1 MAQNDFAN
9 NILAWFQI
17 HGRQLPW
24 RETKDPYP
32 IWLSEII
39 LQQTRVSQGMAYW
52 QRFIERYP
60 KVEELAAASED
71 EVLRLWQGLGY
82 YTRARNLHT
91 AAQQIVNMGHFPKTL
106 EEIKKLKGVGDYT
119 AAAIASFAF
128 NIPVA
133 AVDGNVFRVLARY
146 QGIETPIN
154 TTEGKKLFTALA
166 NDVLPTNQAAS
177 FNQAMM
183 DFGATQCTPSS
194 PRCPSCPLLENCVA
208 YREGKVE
215 LLPNKLKKIKIKE
228 RHLTYIYIRCRGKV
242 AIHRRGEGDIW
253 QGLWEPLL
261 LKNEPPSSLGIP
273 LQLKRKGVKHV
284 LTHQV
289 LLADI
294 YLAEVATPP
303 QLPEDY
309 VWIEEKELDRHALP
323 RLIEKLIEACR

>member
-9 NILAWFQI
+9 NILSWFQI

-52 QRFIERYP
+52 QRFMERYP

-91 AAQQIVNMGHFPKTL
+91 AAQQIVNMGNFPRTL

-128 NIPVA
+128 DIPVA

-146 QGIETPIN
+146 HGIETPIN

-194 PRCPSCPLLENCVA
+194 PRCQSCPLQETCVA

-228 RHLTYIYIRCRGKV
+228 RHLTYIYIRCG
-242 AIHRRGEGDIW
+242 GESGY
-253 QGLWEPLL
+253 
-261 LKNEPPSSLGIP
+261 PSS
-273 LQLKRKGVKHV
+273 R
-284 LTHQV
+284 
-289 LLADI
+289 
-294 YLAEVATPP
+294 
-303 QLPEDY
+303 
-309 VWIEEKELDRHALP
+309 
-323 RLIEKLIEACR
+323 

>member
-128 NIPVA
+128 DIPVA

-146 QGIETPIN
+146 HGIETPIN

-166 NDVLPTNQAAS
+166 NDVIPTNQAAS

-194 PRCPSCPLLENCVA
+194 PRCLSCPLQETCVA
-208 YREGKVE
+208 YREDKVE

-228 RHLTYIYIRCRGKV
+228 RHLIYIYIRCRGKV

-261 LKNEPPSSLGIP
+261 LKNEPPSSLEIP

-284 LTHQV
+284 LTHQI

-294 YLAEVATPP
+294 YLAEVATAPR
-303 QLPEDY
+303 LPGDY
-309 VWIEEKELDRHALP
+309 VWIEEKELDRYALP
-323 RLIEKLIEACR
+323 RLVEKLIEACR

>member
-9 NILAWFQI
+9 NILSWFQI

-128 NIPVA
+128 DIHVA

-194 PRCPSCPLLENCVA
+194 PRCPSCPLQETCVA

-228 RHLTYIYIRCRGKV
+228 RHLTYIYIRCG
-242 AIHRRGEGDIW
+242 GESGY
-253 QGLWEPLL
+253 
-261 LKNEPPSSLGIP
+261 PSS
-273 LQLKRKGVKHV
+273 R
-284 LTHQV
+284 
-289 LLADI
+289 
-294 YLAEVATPP
+294 
-303 QLPEDY
+303 
-309 VWIEEKELDRHALP
+309 
-323 RLIEKLIEACR
+323 

>member
-1 MAQNDFAN
+1 MVRNDFAN
-9 NILAWFQI
+9 YILTWFQI

-24 RETKDPYP
+24 RETKDPYS

-39 LQQTRVSQGMAYW
+39 LQQTRVSQGLAYW
-52 QRFIERYP
+52 QRFMKRYP

-82 YTRARNLHT
+82 YTRARNLH
-91 AAQQIVNMGHFPKTL
+91 AAARQIVNMGHFPRTL
-106 EEIKKLKGVGDYT
+106 EEIRKLKGVGDYT

-128 NIPVA
+128 DIPVA

-154 TTEGKKLFTALA
+154 STEGKKLFTALA
-166 NDVLPTNQAAS
+166 NDILPTSQAAC

-183 DFGATQCTPSS
+183 DFGAMQCTPSH
-194 PRCPSCPLLENCVA
+194 PRCPSCPLQDTCVA

-215 LLPNKLKKIKIKE
+215 LLPNKLKKINIKE
-228 RHLTYIYIRCRGKV
+228 RHMTYIYIRCRGHV
-242 AIHRRGEGDIW
+242 AIHRRDEKDIW

-261 LKNEPPSSLGIP
+261 LKNEQPSSLGIP
-273 LQLKRKGVKHV
+273 LRLMKKGVKHV
-284 LTHQV
+284 LTHQI

-294 YLAEVATPP
+294 YLAEVNTPP
-303 QLPEDY
+303 QLPKNY
-309 VWIEEKELDRHALP
+309 IWIEEKELDRYALP
-323 RLIEKLIEACR
+323 RLVEKLIMACR

>member
-91 AAQQIVNMGHFPKTL
+91 AAQQIVNMGNFPRTL

-128 NIPVA
+128 DIPVA

-146 QGIETPIN
+146 HGIETPIN

-194 PRCPSCPLLENCVA
+194 PRCQSCPLQETCVA
-208 YREGKVE
+208 YREDKVE

-228 RHLTYIYIRCRGKV
+228 RHLIYIY
-242 AIHRRGEGDIW
+242 
-253 QGLWEPLL
+253 P
-261 LKNEPPSSLGIP
+261 
-273 LQLKRKGVKHV
+273 
-284 LTHQV
+284 
-289 LLADI
+289 
-294 YLAEVATPP
+294 
-303 QLPEDY
+303 
-309 VWIEEKELDRHALP
+309 
-323 RLIEKLIEACR
+323 

>member
-9 NILAWFQI
+9 NILSWFQI

-52 QRFIERYP
+52 QRFMERYP

-82 YTRARNLHT
+82 YTRARNLH
-91 AAQQIVNMGHFPKTL
+91 AAARQIVNMGHFPRTL
-106 EEIKKLKGVGDYT
+106 EKIKKLKGVGDYT

-128 NIPVA
+128 DIPVA

-146 QGIETPIN
+146 HGIETPIN
-154 TTEGKKLFTALA
+154 TTEGKKLFTTLA

-194 PRCPSCPLLENCVA
+194 PRCQSCPLQETCVA
-208 YREGKVE
+208 YREDKVE

-228 RHLTYIYIRCRGKV
+228 RHLIYIYIRCRGKV

-273 LQLKRKGVKHV
+273 LQLRRKGVKHV

-294 YLAEVATPP
+294 YLAEAATPP

-309 VWIEEKELDRHALP
+309 VWIEEKELDRYALP
-323 RLIEKLIEACR
+323 RLVEKLIEACR